1 MQSMALTTVGVMG
14 PGAGATAKDLATAHR
29 LGQLIARAGWVT
41 LTGGRASGV
50 MQAALSGAKQAGGL
64 TVGVLPGDT
73 AMDAAEAADIR
84 IVTGMR
90 EARNVVNILSSQ
102 VVFVCGMS
110 AGTASEVALALKTR
124 RPVVFVDS
132 EPEVLRFWAPIGEHL
147 VHATSTVEEAIDVA
161 RRLLA
166 TLPDG

>member
-1 MQSMALTTVGVMG
+1 
-14 PGAGATAKDLATAHR
+14 
-29 LGQLIARAGWVT
+29 
-41 LTGGRASGV
+41 

-73 AMDAAEAADIR
+73 ATDAAGAADIR

-90 EARNVVNILSSQ
+90 EARNVVNVLSSQ

-110 AGTASEVALALKTR
+110 AGTASEVALALKTQK
-124 RPVVFVDS
+124 PVVLVDS
-132 EPEVLRFWAPIGEHL
+132 EPEVLRFWASIGKHL

-166 TLPDG
+166 AAPDA